1 MISYDGSLAGS
12 GNRPGSGLGRREAQR
27 PAESAKGS
35 RRATGYVL
43 PAQRSEPGSESG
55 AGAGSEAGQP
65 ADKGQQA
72 DPVHWLHGSRAHQ
85 GLDPTGVSDNKRGA
99 AELMDKGQPWS
110 VKGIDPDTRQAAK
123 MAARR
128 AGLTVGAW
136 LNRVIQR
143 AAAEELG
150 LAAPAEPAGQP
161 YPGQPQ
167 AGQPHP
173 GQSHSAHL
181 QAGPLQGGHLQGGHP
196 GFPSPAGPYA
206 GTTAAGMMQPQAYA
220 QGAGLTEAS
229 QAAQPIAGQQPVG
242 QPMQAQALDTLLDAL
257 RRQTEEVKAAIRSS
271 TEELR
276 YNTDKIQPMADRLRP
291 MSERLESIADKLQH
305 VGEVDRRLDEAERKA
320 ERAALQVTPLE
331 RPLTRLFERMEND
344 DQMPYPGPE
353 MRYRRR
359 GLFGRLFGD

>member
-1 MISYDGSLAGS
+1 M
-12 GNRPGSGLGRREAQR
+12 
-27 PAESAKGS
+27 
-35 RRATGYVL
+35 
-43 PAQRSEPGSESG
+43 
-55 AGAGSEAGQP
+55 
-65 ADKGQQA
+65 
-72 DPVHWLHGSRAHQ
+72 HWLHGSQAHQ

-99 AELMDKGQPWS
+99 TELMDKGQPWS

-150 LAAPAEPAGQP
+150 LAAPAETTGQA
-161 YPGQPQ
+161 YPGPPHPSQPHP
-167 AGQPHP
+167 GQPHP
-173 GQSHSAHL
+173 GQPHT
-181 QAGPLQGGHLQGGHP
+181 AGLQGGHP
-196 GFPSPAGPYA
+196 GFPAPAGPYA
-206 GTTAAGMMQPQAYA
+206 GNATAGMMQPQAYA
-220 QGAGLTEAS
+220 QGAGLTEAA
-229 QAAQPIAGQQPVG
+229 QAAQPIAGQQPAGQQFPGQQFPG

-257 RRQTEEVKAAIRSS
+257 RRQTEEVKAAIRNS

-291 MSERLESIADKLQH
+291 MSERLESIADKLEH

-331 RPLTRLFERMEND
+331 RTLTRLFERMEND
-344 DQMPYPGPE
+344 DQLPYPGPE